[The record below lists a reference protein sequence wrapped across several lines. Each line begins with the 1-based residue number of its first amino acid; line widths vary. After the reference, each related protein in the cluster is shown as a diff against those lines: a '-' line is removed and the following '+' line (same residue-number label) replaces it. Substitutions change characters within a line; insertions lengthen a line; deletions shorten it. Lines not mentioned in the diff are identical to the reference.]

1 MVVVFVVVVFFLTTT
16 SARNFFFVVGASDD
30 VIDDVTTNF
39 DFGNFAWVD
48 VVEDVVTEMEDFGP
62 EVEAEVEE
70 AIVGGDLD
78 QGSMDHD
85 GLIQS
90 DSRDIRPVMI
100 IQLGLIPNLEVVLE
114 V

>member
-1 MVVVFVVVVFFLTTT
+1 MVVFVVVVFFFTTT

-30 VIDDVTTNF
+30 VTDDVTTNL

-48 VVEDVVTEMEDFGP
+48 VVEDVETEMEDFGP

-78 QGSMDHD
+78 QGSMDRD
-85 GLIQS
+85 YLTQS
-90 DSRDIRPVMI
+90 DSRDMRPVLI
-100 IQLGLIPNLEVVLE
+100 I
-114 V
+114 

>member
-1 MVVVFVVVVFFLTTT
+1 MVVFVVVVFFLTTT
-16 SARNFFFVVGASDD
+16 SALNFFFVVGASDD

-48 VVEDVVTEMEDFGP
+48 VVDDVLKEMEDFGP

-78 QGSMDHD
+78 QGSMDRA
-85 GLIQS
+85 GLLQS
-90 DSRDIRPVMI
+90 NSRYMRSVLI
-100 IQLGLIPNLEVVLE
+100 I
-114 V
+114 

>member
-1 MVVVFVVVVFFLTTT
+1 MVVFVVVVFFLTTT
-16 SARNFFFVVGASDD
+16 SALNFFFVVGASDD

-39 DFGNFAWVD
+39 DFGNFARVD
-48 VVEDVVTEMEDFGP
+48 VVDDVVTEMEDFGP

-70 AIVGGDLD
+70 AIVGGDLG

-90 DSRDIRPVMI
+90 YSRYMRSVLI
-100 IQLGLIPNLEVVLE
+100 IELG
-114 V
+114 